1 MQNENTTTSS
11 NEQDLI
17 TKFYYNNNHLCFQI
31 LIKTNNGESTPY
43 MEFTDYNE
51 YRKVFNGLTERK
63 GRGEFIET
71 RSTNR
76 ELTNMSFV

>member
-1 MQNENTTTSS
+1 MQNEKNTTSL

-31 LIKTNNGESTPY
+31 LIKTNNEETTSY

-51 YRKVFNGLTERK
+51 YRKVFNGLTERRT
-63 GRGEFIET
+63 RGEFIET
-71 RSTNR
+71 RSTNQ

>member
-1 MQNENTTTSS
+1 MQNEKTTTGL

-31 LIKTNNGESTPY
+31 LIKTNNEETTPY

-51 YRKVFNGLTERK
+51 YRKVFNGLTERRT
-63 GRGEFIET
+63 RGEFIET
-71 RSTNR
+71 RSTNQ